1 MNNKRSGLLIIISA
15 PSGTG
20 KSTVCRALLQR
31 IQHLKESVSYTTRP
45 ARKGEKDGVNYHFV
59 SRETFQ
65 KMKEKDEFAEW
76 AEVHGEWYG
85 TSKSILKKI
94 LSLGDDVLLEIDV
107 QGAINL
113 KRLYPDSVTIFLAP
127 PSMEVLALRLRS
139 RGSETEEA
147 IQRRLVRA
155 ADEMKFMNRYD
166 FTVINEDLPDAVVE
180 LEEIILRK
188 RRVRA

>member
-1 MNNKRSGLLIIISA
+1 
-15 PSGTG
+15 
-20 KSTVCRALLQR
+20 
-31 IQHLKESVSYTTRP
+31 
-45 ARKGEKDGVNYHFV
+45 
-59 SRETFQ
+59 
-65 KMKEKDEFAEW
+65 MKEKDEFAEW

>member
-1 MNNKRSGLLIIISA
+1 MLIIISA